1 MRKEKVV
8 DQTSSENPTQKHEHV
23 HHHKQTKAIIN
34 RLSRIEGHIR
44 SIKTM
49 VKDQRDCTEVLVQ
62 VAAVRSAINKVGKV
76 ILEDHL
82 ESCLFHEGIS
92 PSENEIWIS
101 IKDVFDAYF

>member
-1 MRKEKVV
+1 MSE
-8 DQTSSENPTQKHEHV
+8 TSV
-23 HHHKQTKAIIN
+23 HRHTHKQTRAVIN

-49 VKDQRDCTEVLVQ
+49 IEDGRDRNEVLIQ

-76 ILEDHL
+76 VLEDHL
-82 ESCLFHEGIS
+82 ESCLFHIGVEPDDS
-92 PSENEIWIS
+92 EIWLD

>member
-1 MRKEKVV
+1 MSSQEST
-8 DQTSSENPTQKHEHV
+8 QNITSPHGHV
-23 HHHKQTKAIIN
+23 HVHKQTRAVIN

-49 VKDQRDCTEVLVQ
+49 LEEGRDCAEILIQ
-62 VAAVRSAINKVGKV
+62 ISAVSAAINRAGKT

-92 PSENEIWIS
+92 PDENEIWLS
-101 IKDVFDAYF
+101 VKDVFDAYF